1 MKQSARRR
9 RTKGLIPWMGE
20 KLTFLIDR
28 VKTPPELDWPLL
40 LLCLA
45 ASVIGVIAIFSA
57 GMKGSTIMGAP
68 REAVKQ
74 GLWLGVSL
82 VVFWLTAGMKGEGI
96 KRWANIMLIACMA
109 LTLLTFVPGL
119 GKTENSQTLWLDLGL
134 VSLQPAEMLK
144 LASLLAVALAFSQMT
159 ERPVYSPPY
168 RDFPEYRK
176 RFLWP
181 LLRHNRPLITGF
193 ICAGLVLSQQDMATA
208 CVILVCMVAMYIVSG
223 VSNWQIARLIVLFA
237 VMGLAFGTLASYR
250 VARVKN
256 WVNRYDPAIIN
267 QGGFQQTRSE
277 WAIVKGGW
285 TGRGLTKGT
294 IKKSLPTATSD
305 FVMATVAEE
314 SGLLGVWAIIGLMG
328 AISVRMLM
336 LGARASAYGRLV
348 CTGAGVWV
356 AAQTAINI
364 CMVNATIPAVG
375 LPMPFVTYGGSS
387 LVVLWILM
395 GAVTAV
401 SRSEKEKKRVAADSD
416 GWGHGRTR
424 LSRA

>member
-9 RTKGLIPWMGE
+9 RTQGLIPWMGE
-20 KLTFLIDR
+20 KAAAVVDR
-28 VKTPPELDWPLL
+28 VKSPPEIDWPLAV
-40 LLCLA
+40 LCLA

-74 GLWLGVSL
+74 GLWLGVAL

-96 KRWANIMLIACMA
+96 RRWANIMLLGCMG

-119 GKTENSQTLWLDLGL
+119 GKTENSQTLWLDLGV
-134 VSLQPAEMLK
+134 VSLQPAELLK

-159 ERPVYSPPY
+159 ERPLYDPPY
-168 RDFPEYRK
+168 RDFPEFRK
-176 RFLWP
+176 KYFWP
-181 LLRHNRPLITGF
+181 LVSHNRPLITGF
-193 ICAGLVLSQQDMATA
+193 VCAGLVLGQSDMATA

-223 VSNWQIARLIVLFA
+223 VSNWQIARLLVFMGVIA
-237 VMGLAFGTLASYR
+237 VACGFLASYR

-256 WVNRYDPAIIN
+256 WINRYDPAIIN

-285 TGRGLTKGT
+285 TGRGLAKGT

-314 SGLLGVWAIIGLMG
+314 TGLLGVWAIIGLMA
-328 AISVRMLM
+328 AISVRMLT
-336 LGARASAYGRLV
+336 LGARAASYGRLV

-387 LVVLWILM
+387 LVVLWILV

-401 SRSEKEKKRVAADSD
+401 SRTEKEKKRVAADGD